1 MFGGGLRLLCLPA
14 GQQGGPDDP
23 ASAGREFKKM
33 LIHVRFSCSL
43 YSTCVALLRVACRG
57 YTLARN
63 RAVCQALLRVIYFL
77 HKTLLRVLCKL
88 HCCVQSSHYV

>member
-23 ASAGREFKKM
+23 TSAGREFKKM
-33 LIHVRFSCSL
+33 LVHVRFSCSL
-43 YSTCVALLRVACRG
+43 YSACVALLRVACRG

-88 HCCVQSSHYV
+88 HCCVQSGHYV